1 VDKPFA
7 ESCVRN
13 QSAILGAIRPYLTA
27 SEMEVL
33 EIGSGT
39 GQHAV
44 HIASALANV
53 VWQPSDLRP
62 SLSGIQAWVEG
73 ASLGNLYQPLLLDV
87 NDCPRFLASDKRY
100 DAVFTANTIHY
111 VSKETSSSLIS
122 VAANML
128 KPQGL
133 LFVYGAFNQ
142 AGSYT
147 SDGNRRLD
155 EWLRSRDPMSGL
167 KDVSWLEQAARLEG
181 FELIEQLQMPANNLL
196 FVFCKKETRTAR

>member
-1 VDKPFA
+1 MDKPVA

-13 QSAILGAIRPYLTA
+13 QSAILGAIRPYLTS
-27 SEMEVL
+27 SEMKVL

-44 HIASALANV
+44 HIASALTNV
-53 VWQPSDLRP
+53 EWQPSDLRS
-62 SLSGIQAWVEG
+62 SLSGIQAWVED
-73 ASLGNLYQPLLLDV
+73 ASLSNLYQPLLLDV
-87 NDCPRFLASDKRY
+87 NDCARLLASGKRY

-111 VSKETSSSLIS
+111 VSMGTASALIS

-147 SDGNRRLD
+147 SEGNHRLD
-155 EWLRSRDPMSGL
+155 EWLRARDPMSGL
-167 KDVSWLEQAARLEG
+167 KDESWLEQAARIEGLE
-181 FELIEQLQMPANNLL
+181 LVEQLQMPANNLL